1 MNFFYKMIFFVI
13 WNGCLFFQIFTGKFQ
28 VLKMDSPIDSEFS
41 DSEDSSYEPITV
53 DFESLINSIPEG
65 KVIIDI

>member
-1 MNFFYKMIFFVI
+1 
-13 WNGCLFFQIFTGKFQ
+13 
-28 VLKMDSPIDSEFS
+28 MDSPIDSEFS